1 MLQKLASSLLPSRC
15 PHQFSW
21 PRRMEDGSYYQ
32 ICVICGGEYGYD
44 WEEMR
49 RTGPLSNGSRP
60 GNGKH
65 SNRAAK
71 RDWKPRARRIQASLP
86 AQIRLTDSSG
96 WSEATIENIS
106 ETGVLVRT
114 TMLFQPEQTV
124 SLMFQMPAQL
134 AGRHSSKVICG
145 GRVVRVTAEQD
156 VCSAALAIIS
166 CIHCDKPGRKSHKA
180 ADPPDKR

>member
-1 MLQKLASSLLPSRC
+1 M
-15 PHQFSW
+15 
-21 PRRMEDGSYYQ
+21 
-32 ICVICGGEYGYD
+32 
-44 WEEMR
+44 
-49 RTGPLSNGSRP
+49 
-60 GNGKH
+60 
-65 SNRAAK
+65 
-71 RDWKPRARRIQASLP
+71 
-86 AQIRLTDSSG
+86 
-96 WSEATIENIS
+96 
-106 ETGVLVRT
+106 LVRT

-166 CIHCDKPGRKSHKA
+166 CIHCDKPGRKSHKS